1 MHDDGGSK
9 YMVHDDGGSKYI
21 VMMMVVVST

>member
-9 YMVHDDGGSKYI
+9 YIVHDDGGSKYI